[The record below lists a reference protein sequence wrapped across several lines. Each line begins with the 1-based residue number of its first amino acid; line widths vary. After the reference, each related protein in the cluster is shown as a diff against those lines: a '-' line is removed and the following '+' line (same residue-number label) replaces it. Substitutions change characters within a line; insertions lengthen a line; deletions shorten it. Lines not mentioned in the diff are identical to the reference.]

1 MQHAFFSLVRS
12 GLWGT
17 PADRQLFR
25 SVSPDDWETVYRM
38 ANSQALLALTFDG
51 ISSLPAELRPPRALY
66 LKWAAR
72 TAQIEQANKRLNQ
85 LLPELNT
92 LYREAGLHPVLLKGQ
107 GIGTN
112 YRTPLHRQCGDIDI
126 YLGKQGQPIAN
137 RLLLQQGA
145 IVEGEASD
153 KHASYSLKREPP
165 HHPPAEQSA
174 CQPALSA
181 DYQKMVSAGNRLC
194 PILRNRERGLEGRQ
208 YRHTS
213 GHLQCTLYLP
223 TCLCTFPEQRNRPAP
238 AMRLDLSACQSPQRN
253 RCHHPA
259 SPVAGPRTIA
269 CRTSIRLHCR
279 HPTGIARQPASF
291 PLGRHQADRRTII
304 GRHPVYR

>member
-153 KHASYSLKREPP
+153 KHASYSLKGVHIENHRI
-165 HHPPAEQSA
+165 
-174 CQPALSA
+174 
-181 DYQKMVSAGNRLC
+181 
-194 PILRNRERGLEGRQ
+194 ILRLNSPLANRHFQQIIRKWYPQETDYALFSETGKGTRRPSVSPYLRPPSM
-208 YRHTS
+208 HFIS
-213 GHLQCTLYLP
+213 SCMPLYI
-223 TCLCTFPEQRNRPAP
+223 
-238 AMRLDLSACQSPQRN
+238 S
-253 RCHHPA
+253 
-259 SPVAGPRTIA
+259 
-269 CRTSIRLHCR
+269 
-279 HPTGIARQPASF
+279 
-291 PLGRHQADRRTII
+291 
-304 GRHPVYR
+304 

>member
-1 MQHAFFSLVRS
+1 
-12 GLWGT
+12 
-17 PADRQLFR
+17 
-25 SVSPDDWETVYRM
+25 
-38 ANSQALLALTFDG
+38 
-51 ISSLPAELRPPRALY
+51 
-66 LKWAAR
+66 
-72 TAQIEQANKRLNQ
+72 
-85 LLPELNT
+85 
-92 LYREAGLHPVLLKGQ
+92 
-107 GIGTN
+107 
-112 YRTPLHRQCGDIDI
+112 
-126 YLGKQGQPIAN
+126 
-137 RLLLQQGA
+137 
-145 IVEGEASD
+145 
-153 KHASYSLKREPP
+153 
-165 HHPPAEQSA
+165 
-174 CQPALSA
+174 
-181 DYQKMVSAGNRLC
+181 MVSAGNRLC

-291 PLGRHQADRRTII
+291 PLEGTKQIGEQLLEDILSTGNFGQHDNRIKPRPKGYWAGKWYTFCRATRRCNELRQFAPYEALWYPVTLIGGTIAI
-304 GRHPVYR
+304 QINRLKGVKDKKARTKK

>member
-1 MQHAFFSLVRS
+1 MGHS
-12 GLWGT
+12 GRPTTLPVGLAGRLGNRVPHGKLT
-17 PADRQLFR
+17 SPACTD
-25 SVSPDDWETVYRM
+25 
-38 ANSQALLALTFDG
+38 FDG

-145 IVEGEASD
+145 IVEE
-153 KHASYSLKREPP
+153 KRPTSM
-165 HHPPAEQSA
+165 PAT
-174 CQPALSA
+174 
-181 DYQKMVSAGNRLC
+181 V
-194 PILRNRERGLEGRQ
+194 
-208 YRHTS
+208 
-213 GHLQCTLYLP
+213 
-223 TCLCTFPEQRNRPAP
+223 
-238 AMRLDLSACQSPQRN
+238 
-253 RCHHPA
+253 
-259 SPVAGPRTIA
+259 
-269 CRTSIRLHCR
+269 
-279 HPTGIARQPASF
+279 
-291 PLGRHQADRRTII
+291 
-304 GRHPVYR
+304 

>member
-153 KHASYSLKREPP
+153 KHASYSLKGVHIENHRIILRLNSPLANRHFQQIIRKWYPQETDYALFSETGKEDSKAVSIAI
-165 HHPPAEQSA
+165 PPATFN
-174 CQPALSA
+174 ALYIFLHHYS
-181 DYQKMVSAGNRLC
+181 SGGIGHRI
-194 PILRNRERGLEGRQ
+194 PGL
-208 YRHTS
+208 
-213 GHLQCTLYLP
+213 
-223 TCLCTFPEQRNRPAP
+223 
-238 AMRLDLSACQSPQRN
+238 
-253 RCHHPA
+253 
-259 SPVAGPRTIA
+259 
-269 CRTSIRLHCR
+269 
-279 HPTGIARQPASF
+279 
-291 PLGRHQADRRTII
+291 
-304 GRHPVYR
+304 

>member
-153 KHASYSLKREPP
+153 KHASYSLKGVHIENHRI
-165 HHPPAEQSA
+165 
-174 CQPALSA
+174 
-181 DYQKMVSAGNRLC
+181 
-194 PILRNRERGLEGRQ
+194 ILRERGLEGRQ

>member
-1 MQHAFFSLVRS
+1 MLTLQFERS
-12 GLWGT
+12 T
-17 PADRQLFR
+17 
-25 SVSPDDWETVYRM
+25 
-38 ANSQALLALTFDG
+38 
-51 ISSLPAELRPPRALY
+51 
-66 LKWAAR
+66 
-72 TAQIEQANKRLNQ
+72 
-85 LLPELNT
+85 
-92 LYREAGLHPVLLKGQ
+92 H
-107 GIGTN
+107 
-112 YRTPLHRQCGDIDI
+112 
-126 YLGKQGQPIAN
+126 
-137 RLLLQQGA
+137 
-145 IVEGEASD
+145 
-153 KHASYSLKREPP
+153 REPP

-174 CQPALSA
+174 CQPVLSA
-181 DYQKMVSAGNRLC
+181 DYQKMVPAGNRLC

-223 TCLCTFPEQRNRPAP
+223 ACLCTFPEQRNRPAP

>member
-153 KHASYSLKREPP
+153 KHASYSLKGVHIENHRI
-165 HHPPAEQSA
+165 
-174 CQPALSA
+174 
-181 DYQKMVSAGNRLC
+181 
-194 PILRNRERGLEGRQ
+194 ILRLNSPLANRHFQ
-208 YRHTS
+208 
-213 GHLQCTLYLP
+213 Q
-223 TCLCTFPEQRNRPAP
+223 
-238 AMRLDLSACQSPQRN
+238 
-253 RCHHPA
+253 
-259 SPVAGPRTIA
+259 I
-269 CRTSIRLHCR
+269 IRKW
-279 HPTGIARQPASF
+279 
-291 PLGRHQADRRTII
+291 
-304 GRHPVYR
+304 